1 MTSHTLED
9 ASAEISEVNKIVKLP
24 VQWSS
29 IEFAA
34 GGRKSEKVFDEDVGT
49 FGFQRREIRK

>member
-34 GGRKSEKVFDEDVGT
+34 GGRKSEKVFDEDV
-49 FGFQRREIRK
+49 